1 MQRRRRPGIG
11 GRIRGLLA
19 KADNTLDTAQGA
31 ILAVQAVALGFIDNL
46 RDGVNIRLR
55 KSREVRL
62 RDFFF
67 GDATEL
73 PVYFQVEFPDE
84 DDDETVSETPR
95 A

>member
-1 MQRRRRPGIG
+1 MQRQRRRLGIG

-46 RDGVNIRLR
+46 RDGVGIKLR

-67 GDATEL
+67 GDVTEL
-73 PVYFQVEFPDE
+73 PFYLQVEFPDE
-84 DDDETVSETPR
+84 DEDGG

>member
-73 PVYFQVEFPDE
+73 PFYFQVELPDE